1 MAEKTSLTAPV
12 AFAVDLE
19 KHASASNESST
30 APSYPTSPA
39 GGTTL
44 SLASDELKGVPLEK
58 QESSSPVDGVLPVPV
73 LLDAETQKLPG
84 TADEEPKKEPPAP
97 KKEPEKRFKE
107 VDTGYLDGLRG
118 IAMIMVFNEHYFTHT
133 FAKLFPEVIQPGSAR
148 DILRSKMGLIFFFML
163 AGRLNVTSWFRRLHR
178 GKPLVWKSLPDAM
191 LRRTWRLAV
200 MSVIACIAQA
210 TSCAGGAYYPAQK
223 ASPILKIGD
232 NLWYPDWCTLV
243 KRKGYVIATS
253 TSFSEIAVDVM
264 RIFTNRDHVYQLKY
278 EGMLWSM
285 YTQLWGMMFCLFL
298 MPVLMYM
305 PLWRRQALYLV
316 LMVALASTY
325 STNQPF
331 LLGIWLADLA
341 ESQILERLRLR
352 SRWTYISLELVLGAL
367 TFLFLCYNRI
377 ETQML
382 QALAPITFR
391 EGVLGVNLK
400 KDDFGGSPAILLR
413 AFMVFLWL
421 EMSIMGQW
429 LIGNWLFKALGRIAL
444 GFYVSQMPIVFG
456 ILPPMVVKWHKE
468 GVDYWSLVS
477 YGWCLCFTLNWAFG
491 WVLGKTIDR
500 WSISSSAWL
509 SKNLATRD
517 TVSFLGA
524 LVRLVIDFFLEDIPA
539 FLASIPGRFRSGQR
553 GFGRFVYACK
563 HWRTPEEQPEPIG
576 PPEAYG
582 FTDADLKSTIFTSD
596 VLDTEQA
603 RRAWRLL
610 RMSSCTFILLP
621 VGALGVGFIWGWFN
635 PWAYFKTPMPASF
648 SLLWKVLWLFT
659 FPFVVITF
667 VGFMAPDI
675 TLSRKQ
681 QDSKRVYRDRIHK
694 LYIVSVTRGTNEDAT
709 RRCHLELRKLEKYHP
724 AVEVI
729 VLTDEPNAYPDLN
742 NIVTPKAYVSPG
754 KMAKHKARALDY
766 FRHVAKLTP
775 YDWVMHMDEESIM
788 DAASLRGCMDMIRYT
803 PHDFG
808 QGIILYNAHN
818 YWKGVAGWAF
828 TVADALRV
836 GDDLARFSLQAN
848 IFKRPVFGVHGS
860 FLMINGEVEN
870 KIGWDF
876 GTLTEDFE
884 FSQVAWAKGYTL
896 GRIHGIVREQSPSNV
911 LDFLK
916 QRRRWYMGIAQL
928 AKRFTMPALA
938 CKVWTAGVFCLIGTG
953 INLLFSFLPT
963 GNDPTPYWLYI
974 ISCWSFGTFQV
985 LYSAGVIF
993 QDMDYYDF
1001 KDWWIIPIHVAATF
1015 FISMATSGLEA
1026 AAVIW
1031 AMSSEIEN
1039 VGFEV
1044 IKK

>member
-1 MAEKTSLTAPV
+1 MSNPNYPPQRDVEKDAAATTESLPEAAYVQSAMYDATLGLTNKSTESTPKIGADVPLPKL
-12 AFAVDLE
+12 LE
-19 KHASASNESST
+19 KVDMVE
-30 APSYPTSPA
+30 
-39 GGTTL
+39 
-44 SLASDELKGVPLEK
+44 EK
-58 QESSSPVDGVLPVPV
+58 QP
-73 LLDAETQKLPG
+73 Q
-84 TADEEPKKEPPAP
+84 EEAPPAP
-97 KKEPEKRFKE
+97 KEPEKRWKE

-133 FAKLFPEVIQPGSAR
+133 FTKKYKTVLEPGSAR

-163 AGRLNVTSWFRRLHR
+163 SGRLNVTSWFRRLHR
-178 GKPLVWKSLPDAM
+178 GKPIPWKSLPDAM

-200 MSVIACIAQA
+200 MTVLACIAQA

-223 ASPILKIGD
+223 ASPILGIGD

-243 KRKGYVIATS
+243 KRNGYVIHTS
-253 TSFSEIAVDVM
+253 TSFSQIVRDSLM
-264 RIFTNRDHVYQLKY
+264 IFTNRDHTYQLKY
-278 EGMLWSM
+278 DGMLWSM

-298 MPVLMYM
+298 MPVVMYM
-305 PLWRRQALYLV
+305 PIWRRQLFYLFLMIV
-316 LMVALASTY
+316 LAATY
-325 STNQPF
+325 SSNQPF
-331 LLGIWLADLA
+331 LLGLWLADLS
-341 ESQILERLRLR
+341 ESGILERFRLK
-352 SRWTYISLELVLGAL
+352 SRLAYISLELVLGAL

-391 EGVLGVNLK
+391 EGGLGVDLA

-413 AFMVFLWL
+413 ATMVFLWL

-444 GFYVSQMPIVFG
+444 GFYVSQMPIIFG
-456 ILPPMVVKWHKE
+456 VLPPLVVRWNRE
-468 GVDYWSLVS
+468 GVHYWNMVS
-477 YGWCLCFTLNWAFG
+477 YGWCVCFTLNWAFG
-491 WVLGKTIDR
+491 WSLAKTVDR
-500 WSISSSAWL
+500 WSVSSAQWL
-509 SKNLATRD
+509 SKNISKND
-517 TVSFLGA
+517 TLGFFKA
-524 LVRLVIDFFLEDIPA
+524 LMMLVVNFFIKDIPG
-539 FLASIPGRFRSGQR
+539 FFASIPGRFRKGGDAFNHFCYQ
-553 GFGRFVYACK
+553 CK
-563 HWRTPEEQPEPIG
+563 HWRTPEERPEPFLG
-576 PPEAYG
+576 PEAYG
-582 FTDADLKSTIFTSD
+582 FTDADLHSTIFTSD
-596 VLDTEQA
+596 VLDTPQA

-610 RMSSCTFILLP
+610 RMSSSTFVLLP
-621 VGALGVGFIWGWFN
+621 SAALTVSFIWAWFN
-635 PWAYFKTPMPASF
+635 PWAYFTTPNPASF
-648 SLLWKVLWLFT
+648 SMLWKILWIFT
-659 FPFVVITF
+659 FPFVIITLF
-667 VGFMAPDI
+667 GFAIPDI
-675 TLSRKQ
+675 TMSREKQ
-681 QDSKRVYRDRIHK
+681 DRQKVYREKIHK
-694 LYIVSVTRGTNEDAT
+694 LYVLSVTRGTNEEAT

-766 FRHVAKLTP
+766 FRHVANLTP
-775 YDWVMHMDEESIM
+775 YDWVLHMDEESIM

-818 YWKGVAGWAF
+818 YWKGISGWIF
-828 TVADALRV
+828 TVADTIRV
-836 GDDLARFSLQAN
+836 GDDLARFSLQSN
-848 IFKRPVFGVHGS
+848 LFKRPVFGVHGS

-870 KIGWDF
+870 RIGWDF

-896 GRIHGIVREQSPSNV
+896 GRIHGIVREQSPSNW

-928 AKRFTMPALA
+928 AKRFTMPNLA
-938 CKVWTAGVFCLIGTG
+938 CKVWTAGVFCLIGTVL
-953 INLLFSFLPT
+953 NLLFSFLDT
-963 GNDPTPYWLYI
+963 GNDPSPYWLYS
-974 ISCWSFGTFQV
+974 ISCLSFGTFQV
-985 LYSAGVIF
+985 LYSAGTVF

-1001 KDWWIIPIHVAATF
+1001 RDWYMIPIHMVATAI
-1015 FISMATSGLEA
+1015 ISMGTSSLEA
-1026 AAVIW
+1026 LAVIW